1 MRLPGGAVAE
11 PCDVANDL
19 ADRIG
24 PRHAEV
30 FDDRHD
36 HVIVVLFDFDIAN
49 DPPEAVEPAVKPCR
63 HVVGVV
69 LFHVLEHEVRY
80 MQNDLLQFFLSEMVV
95 VDHARES
102 VDCGRFPGRVQPNLA
117 NCKHFRPKRIS
128 SHSIS

>member
-95 VDHARES
+95 VDHAREGVGS
-102 VDCGRFPGRVQPNLA
+102 DCFPRGVQSQLA
-117 NCKHFRPKRIS
+117 NCEHFRSK
-128 SHSIS
+128 